1 MAKRL
6 GIMGG
11 TFNPIHNG
19 HLFVAD
25 IARRELDLDEVRF
38 IPTGDSPHKR
48 HCLLYTSQGQGR
60 GAGRHRRKDVGQ
72 RALRLL

>member
-38 IPTGDSPHKR
+38 IPTGDSPHKSMWTCR
-48 HCLLYTSQGQGR
+48 
-60 GAGRHRRKDVGQ
+60 AGKGWIWSDWLSRVM
-72 RALRLL
+72 RALPRRIWN

>member
-38 IPTGDSPHKR
+38 IPTGDSQAACGRVGLAKAG
-48 HCLLYTSQGQGR
+48 YGQTGYR
-60 GAGRHRRKDVGQ
+60 GS
-72 RALRLL
+72 